1 MVAPKLMFS
10 MATIMYAK
18 MDEINIVLADLVA
31 QEELS
36 YKESQNLLDF
46 AYELVL
52 DGYNDEEITK
62 IVRTEINHELEN
74 K

>member
-1 MVAPKLMFS
+1 
-10 MATIMYAK
+10 
-18 MDEINIVLADLVA
+18 MDEINIVLADLVT
-31 QEELS
+31 QEKLS